1 MNEPIQGSE
10 SRLFVYGLMSGR
22 AVEEASSDLKAYIK
36 RHETYFKLCVL
47 ARAYYLESLEAYTN
61 PRQQAY
67 HNHLLMCQACE
78 EIIAFISDEQPE
90 DDGPG
95 IMTRVIGS
103 LKKLSRRKGK
113 KDE

>member
-22 AVEEASSDLKAYIK
+22 GVEEASSDLKAYIK
-36 RHETYFKLCVL
+36 RNETYFKLCVL
-47 ARAYYLESLEAYTN
+47 ARAYYLESHEMYTN

-67 HNHLLMCQACE
+67 HNHLITCQACE
-78 EIIAFISDEQPE
+78 EIIALISDEE
-90 DDGPG
+90 AEEDGPG
-95 IMTRVIGS
+95 IMKRVIGS
-103 LKKLSRRKGK
+103 LKKLSRLKGK